1 MVLLN
6 PWVRSENSI
15 ARTRVKYYYGRR
27 FLQKEFWE
35 KLAGGRVEVGESI
48 REVIVNLVAARRR
61 RSAAA
66 PESVST
72 FQDRMANG
80 LGTFDGPVLLI
91 LSGRDL
97 TAKEFLEYAMSNPRW
112 TGLLDK
118 RELVRHEIDDA
129 DHTFSSS
136 RWRQE
141 VETLTVNWL
150 RRSLASVPE

>member
-1 MVLLN
+1 
-6 PWVRSENSI
+6 
-15 ARTRVKYYYGRR
+15 
-27 FLQKEFWE
+27 
-35 KLAGGRVEVGESI
+35 
-48 REVIVNLVAARRR
+48 
-61 RSAAA
+61 
-66 PESVST
+66 
-72 FQDRMANG
+72 MANG